1 MQKEKNRIAAQH
13 SRDRQKKYLEDLEF
27 KVTELQKQVDSQLCR
42 KCKAQLSEHST
53 SEEEPHESSS
63 YELYSVSQSID
74 IPNREINLL

>member
-53 SEEEPHESSS
+53 SEE
-63 YELYSVSQSID
+63 
-74 IPNREINLL
+74 